1 MYLLILLV
9 FFFIVLCSMTFF
21 GGSLV
26 AYRTAKMEYE
36 QTPSSESQVELSS
49 RKVQLTVASV
59 IMGVFLAMVLSLV
72 VLFFFGI
79 AYM

>member
-1 MYLLILLV
+1 MYLLALFI
-9 FFFIVLCSMTFF
+9 FFFIVICSMTFF
-21 GGSLV
+21 GGSLA
-26 AYRTAKMEYE
+26 AYRTAKTEYE
-36 QTPSSESQVELSS
+36 QTPSPEFQKELSS
-49 RKVQLTVASV
+49 RKVQLIVASV